1 MDNSFKMIID
11 RLDESNFLLYAAKHY
26 ENPQCYDTVEFYDDL
41 KRFKYIKRLFNRYAE
56 EGDLKERLIL
66 NHIIVLINVF
76 GPEPTAK
83 MLFLKCKGLEEYLK
97 PFLLFLN
104 ILPEKIENL
113 GIENRT
119 IYTME
124 IKMDTNILQELRKI

>member
-1 MDNSFKMIID
+1 MNIEK
-11 RLDESNFLLYAAKHY
+11 LDETNFLLYAAKHY
-26 ENPQCYDTVEFYDDL
+26 DNPQCYDTVEFYDDL

-66 NHIIVLINVF
+66 NHIIVLNNVF

-104 ILPEKIENL
+104 ILPEKIENI

-119 IYTME
+119 FYTIE
-124 IKMDTNILQELRKI
+124 IKMNTYILEELRKI